1 MAPRRNAYTQ
11 WNKKEQIEEVFEM
24 RKLITFAVLLSVS
37 AALFVSAAP
46 AFATK
51 QQWKFAIEEITGSVQ
66 DKFAQFFK
74 NKIAGKMPD
83 VDFVIYPV
91 GVLGDSEDLTEQTM
105 NGVLQFAM
113 ASPGHLGTFIPVVR
127 VFSLPFIWS
136 DRMEV
141 NKDVMKNSV
150 AIYKLLDVEYEKHN
164 LKLLGVFPEGWQIWT
179 ANKPLRKPDDFKN
192 FRMRIMGDPLLAE
205 IYKSYGAN
213 AVQVPYP
220 DLYSALQLK
229 SVDGNIQPYFAH
241 EEMKFYEQQDYFIDA
256 REMPFIGTFVVG
268 LKWFNSLPAEQQKL
282 IVEASKEAIDH
293 VFDMQAKMNDERLA
307 KMRKIKPSLQVIV
320 LTEDERTA
328 FKQLSLP
335 VRDTYLKMAAPHGKA
350 ILETLVTELA
360 EAEKRIAK

>member
-1 MAPRRNAYTQ
+1 
-11 WNKKEQIEEVFEM
+11 
-24 RKLITFAVLLSVS
+24 
-37 AALFVSAAP
+37 
-46 AFATK
+46 
-51 QQWKFAIEEITGSVQ
+51 
-66 DKFAQFFK
+66 
-74 NKIAGKMPD
+74 
-83 VDFVIYPV
+83 
-91 GVLGDSEDLTEQTM
+91 
-105 NGVLQFAM
+105 
-113 ASPGHLGTFIPVVR
+113 
-127 VFSLPFIWS
+127 
-136 DRMEV
+136 
-141 NKDVMKNSV
+141 
-150 AIYKLLDVEYEKHN
+150 
-164 LKLLGVFPEGWQIWT
+164 
-179 ANKPLRKPDDFKN
+179 
-192 FRMRIMGDPLLAE
+192 MGDPLLAE

-256 REMPFIGTFVVG
+256 REMPFVGTFVVG